1 MAHVSHHPLGNRCCD
16 HFFTVEVATVRRLV
30 TYDVSSSSCLREK
43 CTLTPRP
50 DGAFMMQV
58 GRNLTDP
65 LKGFL
70 RGKRLLILDRD
81 QKFTTEFRDLLEH
94 RRRRCND
101 DGFGFLAEKKL
112 SGDQPASIVLPR
124 PVSAAMN
131 IIHAQAGTAP
141 SKRFHLIGIDLD
153 ALAERRLEQVRV
165 GSGDT
170 VPTEC
175 MQKGREIAR

>member
-1 MAHVSHHPLGNRCCD
+1 
-16 HFFTVEVATVRRLV
+16 
-30 TYDVSSSSCLREK
+30 
-43 CTLTPRP
+43 
-50 DGAFMMQV
+50 MMQV

-112 SGDQPASIVLPR
+112 SGDQAGLDR
-124 PVSAAMN
+124 F
-131 IIHAQAGTAP
+131 AQTRVGGDEHNSRAAGTAP